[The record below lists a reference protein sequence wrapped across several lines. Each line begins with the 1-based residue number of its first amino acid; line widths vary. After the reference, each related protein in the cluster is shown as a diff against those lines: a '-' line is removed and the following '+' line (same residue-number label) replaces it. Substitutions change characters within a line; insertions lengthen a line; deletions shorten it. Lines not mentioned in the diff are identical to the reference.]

1 MEVIATRTCA
11 KDQWRDIVR
20 RISGETAKV
29 GIFYFSGKYAVEG
42 ACWLEKGWR
51 EKWNSEDIYS
61 EDISLKELFECLK
74 ELRNRVVIFWEFYF
88 KVRVIY
94 SSSCYSIRSPE
105 FLFHI
110 YIIYLLRVKLSDLLR
125 FLEIFEIFV
134 GNTGEFLF
142 VIKFI
147 LIYFHSRGTFTTVS
161 KSGTQNLKRNF

>member
-1 MEVIATRTCA
+1 MKQQKWEYFILAASTRWKERVGSRKA
-11 KDQWRDIVR
+11 DERNGIPRIFIPRIFLWRSCLNAWRSWEI
-20 RISGETAKV
+20 
-29 GIFYFSGKYAVEG
+29 
-42 ACWLEKGWR
+42 GWR
-51 EKWNSEDIYS
+51 FFENF
-61 EDISLKELFECLK
+61 ISKS
-74 ELRNRVVIFWEFYF
+74 
-88 KVRVIY
+88 VRVIY
-94 SSSCYSIRSPE
+94 SSSCYSVRSPE

-147 LIYFHSRGTFTTVS
+147 LIYFHSRDTFTTVS